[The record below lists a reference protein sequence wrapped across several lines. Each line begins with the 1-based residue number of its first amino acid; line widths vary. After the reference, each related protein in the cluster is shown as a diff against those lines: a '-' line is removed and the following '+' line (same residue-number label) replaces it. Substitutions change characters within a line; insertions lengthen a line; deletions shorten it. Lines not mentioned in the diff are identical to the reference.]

1 LKVEIGFMKCTELI
15 IQDHAIIRRGLD
27 VLDGMVKQMEE
38 GVRIELADV
47 TAILKFLRLCGDE
60 HYQTIEE
67 SVLFPALLRTA
78 PDDSRLHRM
87 LSEHAEERTLVAGI
101 EDAMKAKKGMDFVRS
116 SRRLS
121 LLLRNHF
128 EEEDTVLCD
137 LAEQSLSKEE
147 DNAVVAEFKKR
158 QIRPEIH
165 GTLSRLESRYT
176 PQPHGNAL
184 S

>member
-1 LKVEIGFMKCTELI
+1 MKCTELI

-101 EDAMKAKKGMDFVRS
+101 EDAMKAKREWISSGVRVALACS
-116 SRRLS
+116 SGITLRR
-121 LLLRNHF
+121 
-128 EEEDTVLCD
+128 
-137 LAEQSLSKEE
+137 K
-147 DNAVVAEFKKR
+147 
-158 QIRPEIH
+158 
-165 GTLSRLESRYT
+165 TLSSVILLNSHFRRKRTTRS
-176 PQPHGNAL
+176 
-184 S
+184 

>member
-1 LKVEIGFMKCTELI
+1 MKCTELI
-15 IQDHAIIRRGLD
+15 IQDHAVIRRGLD

-47 TAILKFLRLCGDE
+47 TAILKVLRLCGDE

-67 SVLFPALLRTA
+67 SVLFPALLRAA

-128 EEEDTVLCD
+128 KEEDTVLCD

-147 DNAVVAEFKKR
+147 DNAVVAEFEKR

-176 PQPHGNAL
+176 QGLVAGNV
-184 S
+184 